1 MRERE
6 VLGDP
11 GWVHPTVEC
20 QGQEGDERG
29 MREEEQYNISKH
41 IQGEGEKIKR

>member
-11 GWVHPTVEC
+11 GWVDPTVEC

-29 MREEEQYNISKH
+29 MRNSTTLANTFRVRGRK
-41 IQGEGEKIKR
+41 